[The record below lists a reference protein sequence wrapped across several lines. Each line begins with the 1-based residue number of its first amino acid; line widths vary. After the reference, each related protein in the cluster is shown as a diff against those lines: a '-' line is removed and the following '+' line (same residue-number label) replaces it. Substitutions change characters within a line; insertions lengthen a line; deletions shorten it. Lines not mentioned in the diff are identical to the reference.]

1 MDSDQGTRTPTR
13 SRAPSRSRAPTPSP
27 AAQHVPRVGSPTSS
41 THELT
46 VHRESG
52 GSGDV
57 VATVLPSEDH
67 TPLEDERVAP
77 VQLTEDVTLALRT
90 QLRKTLNRM
99 GSVPPTPTASADA
112 TKSPF
117 SEGAELGEDK
127 ISPGDIPLSPDAV
140 VQTLEVAE
148 PQADQYPPREYFIL
162 THAGK
167 PVFASRLSPS
177 PPHPKPT
184 HSRSGSSSLSGTSN
198 PPSIHASI
206 QSANSSS
213 SIPTVGSPATLPH
226 LPGSGTATPI
236 PGPIFLPPS
245 SAPEVAPVQP
255 APVESREEDVSSAM
269 GLLQALISVFA
280 DDGDRIRC
288 INAGRTRIT
297 FVLRAPLYY
306 ACVSSWGEPE
316 SVARL
321 HLDYLHLQILTA
333 LTGTQLQRIFE
344 RRGNFDLRRLLMVR
358 RTDPLIHALTTRL
371 GTDMSITLASL
382 HTMRIDPVIRLRVAE
397 LVLPSKDTKDV
408 LYVILFSGDK
418 VITLVRP
425 RKHSIHP
432 SDLHLLLNTLSA
444 PALRSSASASWLP
457 ICLPKF
463 NPQGFL
469 YCYVSFLDVGQDTQ
483 DVADEAPIGLA
494 FVTPDRDGFEK
505 IRNLASGAE
514 TALSKA
520 NAPSLLLQAAR
531 ASPYPVSE
539 LGINGLLHFL
549 YKSRTLVQ
557 VTHPIWDES
566 INQPRLI
573 TLYQTIHDALHA
585 KSGQVEGPAKL
596 QLIRTDTECVMGWIT
611 QPFELYLA
619 VEPTMPKNA
628 IVGAA
633 NAIARF
639 QVQAYSAFL
648 TVIGKD
654 LSNNQSISHDQLLG
668 GVAYYLTTLPHPY
681 VRSFV
686 TLSLNSNA
694 LWGPIPRSTSFE
706 KAQRSAIGIRQAVHQ
721 AVVTKFKTLQ
731 DDPSLTSILPPLG
744 RKRVSL
750 ALSEWLD
757 LAISGSHRRTESK
770 DFALPR
776 LAFLSGLVLGLK
788 DLEKQD
794 ATLSRHIISRSHAE
808 LVVSVAECLDLYAPS
823 ESDPM
828 PTWDSDLALR
838 IRGAEAH
845 LDIVV
850 DCVRPSCLWYNDQ
863 LTALDL
869 SNVLNLFQNGF
880 CFRLLEPE
888 LVKLN
893 SEHLE
898 FKPRHGFGQASLNLE
913 ASWSRCLLG
922 QVKEDVEIAPETQ
935 RVTALVWHMLKTIL
949 FTTVLISQS
958 VLDTIIYYSDVVSR
972 EGKLLAR
979 GILMALCR
987 LSFVSTKFG
996 ALTAEGGGFSE
1007 MKRAFFGALDVLAF
1021 NYDDKDTTGDRSCVE
1036 LVANLS
1042 IELSSMESS
1051 LAVDHPIVQGRIVYF
1066 LVCTEHVISQLP
1078 EQTIVDI
1085 ILPMV
1090 QRHLSDAHNREVYEA
1105 AHSVMLAIFAAHES
1119 QNPSGPDHFKLRRTH
1134 PAIDEQNSEEDRLS
1148 TDQLRLAFQ
1157 ALVRSASFHEP
1168 ELGWFCI
1175 EQIVGAIKQLTGKGP
1190 EKQDQI
1196 LRLQLALVSAVPSIS
1211 PSKLLPIL
1219 DIVYDQIR
1227 SSSASRSTLSEAAY
1241 HEIVER
1247 LGDRE
1252 KDIALRWWMGVKS
1265 AIEAC

>member
-344 RRGNFDLRRLLMVR
+344 RRGNFDLRRLLDG
-358 RTDPLIHALTTRL
+358 TDPLIHALTTRL

-850 DCVRPSCLWYNDQ
+850 DLCAAVLPLVPNDQ

-869 SNVLNLFQNGF
+869 SKLTCVCAGSVLNLFQNGF

-893 SEHLE
+893 SGHLE
-898 FKPRHGFGQASLNLE
+898 FKRGARFPSYIEALHKSSIYIHLGSVAKLIGHLCVLVNGFGQASLNLE

-1051 LAVDHPIVQGRIVYF
+1051 LPVDHPIVQGRIVYF
-1066 LVCTEHVISQLP
+1066 LVCAEHVITQLP

-1119 QNPSGPDHFKLRRTH
+1119 QNPSGPDHFKLRRVHTLV
-1134 PAIDEQNSEEDRLS
+1134 PAYIDILLRNSEEDRLS

-1190 EKQDQI
+1190 GEQN
-1196 LRLQLALVSAVPSIS
+1196 
-1211 PSKLLPIL
+1211 
-1219 DIVYDQIR
+1219 
-1227 SSSASRSTLSEAAY
+1227 
-1241 HEIVER
+1241 
-1247 LGDRE
+1247 
-1252 KDIALRWWMGVKS
+1252 
-1265 AIEAC
+1265 